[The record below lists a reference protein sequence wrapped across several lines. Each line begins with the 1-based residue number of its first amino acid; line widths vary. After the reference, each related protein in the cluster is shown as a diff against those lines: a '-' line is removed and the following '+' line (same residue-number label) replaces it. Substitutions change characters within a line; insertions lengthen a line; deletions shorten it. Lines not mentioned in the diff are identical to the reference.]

1 MPRAREKLHPLWY
14 DSDTLEGRA
23 GSGGT
28 FARKDWQPQWPSP
41 LGTGKGSPSR
51 SLKKLPI
58 VMGIRPAC
66 HAVHRLGDVVVGL
79 GVSGLCRTY
88 ELG

>member
-1 MPRAREKLHPLWY
+1 MAMIDKLWLATRTK
-14 DSDTLEGRA
+14 DKKDADT
-23 GSGGT
+23 GGT
-28 FARKDWQPQWPSP
+28 
-41 LGTGKGSPSR
+41 SR

-66 HAVHRLGDVVVGL
+66 HAVHRLGDVVVVGL
-79 GVSGLCRTY
+79 GVSGSCRTY